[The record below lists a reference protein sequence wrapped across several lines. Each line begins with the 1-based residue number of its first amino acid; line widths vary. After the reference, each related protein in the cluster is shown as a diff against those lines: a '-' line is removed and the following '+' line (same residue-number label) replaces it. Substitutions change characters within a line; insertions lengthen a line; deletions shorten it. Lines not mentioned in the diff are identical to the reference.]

1 MNLSAKAKSII
12 TKHKTTIMNISKL
25 LRPIVIICLI
35 VMNYS
40 CDQISKNM
48 AREQLP
54 EYHEVEVIGDNL
66 ILIKAENKGA
76 MLGAGQNL
84 PTIAK
89 TIILHV
95 FPTLMLI
102 GLFFFTMFYTQ
113 LNKGLILGFSFIIG
127 GGLGNIIDRITY
139 GSVTDFVHMDFGIV
153 RTGIFNMADVSIMLG
168 VLIVFAVASLG
179 KSSL

>member
-1 MNLSAKAKSII
+1 
-12 TKHKTTIMNISKL
+12 
-25 LRPIVIICLI
+25 
-35 VMNYS
+35 MNYS
-40 CDQISKNM
+40 CDQISKNI

-54 EYHEVEVIGDNL
+54 DYQEVEVVGENL
-66 ILIKAENKGA
+66 VLVKAENKGA

-89 TIILHV
+89 TIISHV
-95 FPTLMLI
+95 LPTLMLV

-127 GGLGNIIDRITY
+127 GGLGNIIDRIIY

-153 RTGIFNMADVSIMLG
+153 RTGIFNMADVSIMIGTFWLLAKQFKLQKNIPIG
-168 VLIVFAVASLG
+168 SIIG
-179 KSSL
+179 TDR